1 MDDTRAASDLAI
13 FVNGAPHQMPAGSSV
28 ADLVR
33 TLGLLPAQVAVERN
47 QQIVRRADHATTQLS
62 AGDELEVVTLF
73 GGG

>member
-1 MDDTRAASDLAI
+1 MSETTTIEIR
-13 FVNGAPHQMPAGSSV
+13 VNGALRPVPAGCTVSQLL
-28 ADLVR
+28 DL
-33 TLGLLPAQVAVERN
+33 LGVKPAQAAVERN